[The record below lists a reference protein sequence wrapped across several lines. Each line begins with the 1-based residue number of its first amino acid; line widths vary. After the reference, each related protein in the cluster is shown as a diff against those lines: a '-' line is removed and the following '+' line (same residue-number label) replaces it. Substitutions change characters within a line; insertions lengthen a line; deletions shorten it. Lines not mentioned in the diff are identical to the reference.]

1 MAISLIRPQ
10 TENTKPPR
18 ALWVPFELG
27 RPFGPPSDAAFQ
39 KRVILAALRLLERER
54 GPVIIEDFPEDDP
67 RERPDPAWR
76 TPFAK
81 PDLDGAS
88 ATRLAAALEDE
99 SERVEAA
106 YRRAAKE
113 RERTIVGLSG
123 LSIGEAGRYM
133 ASWLRGQTPESPSA
147 EMSAPLTLRF
157 AVDDL
162 KAAYIEV
169 ALSGSAKPSSKQL
182 GDWLWNDTAA
192 GAAIFA
198 LRSMY
203 LTSDD
208 ERLKAI
214 AGLFLVPG
222 VRVPPSGSICA
233 RAELGRRRSR
243 PIPSALAVG
252 PLLPTPSEIKRLS
265 IAMGRGSAM
274 ALAGAEFGGDDRL
287 LAGLGVLGE
296 MVLHAGLDA
305 AAAGLDIRARPLD
318 IRLTGPDHRHAAQH
332 GSLAGFRE
340 GGEIL
345 LDAGPQ
351 PSLAGLNPGAML
363 LDLCSA
369 GLAHGR
375 LPAPLRRPAP
385 SARRTGQRSSLA

>member
-1 MAISLIRPQ
+1 VSALGHYLEEEGIPTVAISLIRPQ

-76 TPFAK
+76 APFAK
-81 PDLDGAS
+81 PDLDGVS
-88 ATRLAAALEDE
+88 ATRVAATLEDE

-106 YRRAAKE
+106 YGRATKE
-113 RERTIVGLSG
+113 RARTIVGLSG
-123 LSIGEAGRYM
+123 LSVGEAGRYI
-133 ASWLRGQTPESPSA
+133 ASWLRGQAPESPIP

-169 ALSGSAKPSSKQL
+169 ALSSSAKPSSKQL

-192 GAAIFA
+192 GAAISA

-203 LTSDD
+203 LASDD

-214 AGLFLVPG
+214 AGLFLVPA
-222 VRVPPSGSICA
+222 VRVTPSG
-233 RAELGRRRSR
+233 
-243 PIPSALAVG
+243 
-252 PLLPTPSEIKRLS
+252 
-265 IAMGRGSAM
+265 
-274 ALAGAEFGGDDRL
+274 
-287 LAGLGVLGE
+287 
-296 MVLHAGLDA
+296 
-305 AAAGLDIRARPLD
+305 
-318 IRLTGPDHRHAAQH
+318 
-332 GSLAGFRE
+332 
-340 GGEIL
+340 
-345 LDAGPQ
+345 
-351 PSLAGLNPGAML
+351 
-363 LDLCSA
+363 
-369 GLAHGR
+369 
-375 LPAPLRRPAP
+375 
-385 SARRTGQRSSLA
+385 

>member
-1 MAISLIRPQ
+1 VSALGHYLEEEGVPTVAISLIRPQ

-54 GPVIIEDFPEDDP
+54 SPVIIEDFPEDDP

-76 TPFAK
+76 PPFTK

-88 ATRLAAALEDE
+88 ATGLALALEDE

-106 YRRAAKE
+106 FRRAAKE
-113 RERTIVGLSG
+113 RGRTIVGLSG
-123 LSIGEAGRYM
+123 LSVGKAGRYM
-133 ASWLRGQTPESPSA
+133 AGWLRGQTPESPSA

-169 ALSGSAKPSSKQL
+169 AISGSAKPSSKQL

-222 VRVPPSGSICA
+222 VRVPSSG
-233 RAELGRRRSR
+233 
-243 PIPSALAVG
+243 
-252 PLLPTPSEIKRLS
+252 
-265 IAMGRGSAM
+265 
-274 ALAGAEFGGDDRL
+274 
-287 LAGLGVLGE
+287 
-296 MVLHAGLDA
+296 
-305 AAAGLDIRARPLD
+305 
-318 IRLTGPDHRHAAQH
+318 
-332 GSLAGFRE
+332 
-340 GGEIL
+340 
-345 LDAGPQ
+345 
-351 PSLAGLNPGAML
+351 
-363 LDLCSA
+363 
-369 GLAHGR
+369 
-375 LPAPLRRPAP
+375 
-385 SARRTGQRSSLA
+385 